1 MTALT
6 DFNGTYVLDTAH
18 TEIGFTARPAMSPAP
33 SSSTSSS
40 RAPRSTR
47 SATSAWA

>member
-18 TEIGFTARPAMSPAP
+18 TEIRGSPG
-33 SSSTSSS
+33 TSW
-40 RAPRSTR
+40 RR
-47 SATSAWA
+47 